1 MVSSEFTCFGHKWRL
16 KLYPGGNT
24 TLVEDGMVSIA
35 LHNQSDR
42 SITVQYGYSIKHKGR
57 KVKCDFLS
65 KDEGS
70 EFAARGT
77 RDANNQIFDG
87 WVRPNFWKRSQIID
101 NLVDH
106 LQAQPRIW
114 KHNSTQRR
122 HISRQQRRGPRQWA
136 WNMVANHQSVRI
148 VVTGRTVI
156 SVPR

>member
-1 MVSSEFTCFGHKWRL
+1 MSIQTQTSRIRKIDVGTPPSSLSLSNDNEWESIEVHYHDFENLTTTRDEAVVSSEFTCFGHKWRL

-87 WVRPNFWKRSQIID
+87 WVRPNFWKRSQII
-101 NLVDH
+101 
-106 LQAQPRIW
+106 
-114 KHNSTQRR
+114 
-122 HISRQQRRGPRQWA
+122 
-136 WNMVANHQSVRI
+136 
-148 VVTGRTVI
+148 
-156 SVPR
+156 